1 MQYTM
6 QSRVLADC
14 RLFSPRRLLSFLH
27 WLPFHPTFLALSHYP
42 CVLLLFPPD
51 FHHPNFFSSFSFL
64 SSCCPPFCAR
74 CPGKLTVTFGND
86 PLQTSAQW
94 HHNKSRNFSSLSPL
108 LSLWAQTRDDC
119 PRTTINRS
127 LPWSLSS
134 PLDACS
140 VVPRR
145 VQTCFRV
152 LTGSWPTPERFSW
165 AGTLCMSP
173 WACACVSV
181 GLSLVGGC
189 FSSD

>member
-1 MQYTM
+1 M

-14 RLFSPRRLLSFLH
+14 RLFSPRRLLPFHSFIDFLSIPLFVLCLTTPASCSFSLLISTIPTSFLPFPFC
-27 WLPFHPTFLALSHYP
+27 LPV
-42 CVLLLFPPD
+42 VLLSVLAALE
-51 FHHPNFFSSFSFL
+51 SWQSLLVMTL
-64 SSCCPPFCAR
+64 SRRLLS
-74 CPGKLTVTFGND
+74 GTITSLETF
-86 PLQTSAQW
+86 A
-94 HHNKSRNFSSLSPL
+94 LSPL
-108 LSLWAQTRDDC
+108 PSLWAQTRDDC
-119 PRTTINRS
+119 PKTTINRS

-140 VVPRR
+140 VVRHW

-152 LTGSWPTPERFSW
+152 LTGPWPTPERFSW
-165 AGTLCMSP
+165 AGTLCVSL